1 MKSRSRGTTQ
11 PSVKKV
17 PKASILERPEAE
29 ADVRRVA
36 ELRELQVLGTPPE
49 DAFDDLTTLA
59 AHVCA
64 TPVAIISFI
73 DEKRVWIKSRVGP
86 EFTPPPKDIA
96 FCAHALEQ
104 PDLLVIPDA
113 AADERFANNPLVIS
127 APYVRFYAGAPLI
140 TSGGTAIGAL
150 CVLDTV
156 PRQLTPDQELALR
169 VLGRHVMTQLE
180 LRRSDAQR
188 RAAEEA
194 LQRSHAELERCVEE
208 RTSELQA
215 AREEAN
221 AARRAIA
228 ELIERVSDG
237 VVSLD
242 RSWHY
247 TYANENAAELLGKR
261 PGSLHGKHIWS
272 EFPEGV
278 DQPFGQACHRAM
290 AEQVPI
296 TAEGYYEPWDRWF
309 ENRIY
314 PSENGLSIFFRD
326 ITDRKRAEEKLEHE
340 KHLTEAF
347 ISSLPGCFYLFEKD
361 GYFLRWNKRTE
372 EVTGLT
378 SDEIVTKTPLE
389 VIAQADHEAI
399 SKGIAKALAEG
410 EAITEARVLHKDGTA
425 TWHLC
430 SGQRIEVDG
439 KLCIV
444 GLAVDISERKR
455 AEELLHDAQARLQ
468 VAVSASGVGLWDWDL
483 ITDRAYVSP
492 EWRAQFGF
500 GEAELVRPLSEWK
513 IRLHPDDRERAV
525 KRLKA
530 FLADSSPE
538 YLSEVRIRQN
548 DGTYRWIFSRAQLI
562 RNEQGQAV
570 RMMGCHIDITERRQ
584 TEERLR
590 QQREQLRALA
600 KHMNSVREEEA
611 GRIAREL
618 HDELGAALTGL
629 KIDINRLGQR
639 LEKDTVAALRKHVR
653 EILSSIDATIRSVRK
668 LCLDLRP
675 AVLDQLGLTA
685 AVEWLVAEFQTRT
698 GIACELQQP
707 ESVSIHETCAIT
719 IFRIFQELLTNVA
732 RHAKATR
739 VSIEL
744 RQKEDKV
751 VLDVQDNGR
760 GLPNDALT
768 RHDRFGLLG
777 IRERALAIGGVVEF
791 HSTQNVGTR
800 VVVCV
805 PID

>member
-1 MKSRSRGTTQ
+1 MK
-11 PSVKKV
+11 KA
-17 PKASILERPEAE
+17 PKASILDYSEAE
-29 ADVRRVA
+29 ADARRVA
-36 ELRELQVLGTPPE
+36 ELQELQILGTPPE
-49 DAFDDLTTLA
+49 EAFDDLTALA
-59 AHVCA
+59 AHVCS

-73 DEKRVWIKSRVGP
+73 DEERVWIKSRVGT

-96 FCAHALEQ
+96 FCTHALKQ
-104 PDLLVIPDA
+104 TDLLVVPDA
-113 AADERFANNPLVIS
+113 VADERFADNPLVIS

-156 PRQLTPDQELALR
+156 ARQLTPDQELALR

-180 LRRSDAQR
+180 LRRSDTRR

-208 RTSELQA
+208 RTSELEK
-215 AREEAN
+215 AREEAI
-221 AARRAIA
+221 AARRAAA
-228 ELIERVSDG
+228 EIVDRVSDG
-237 VVSLD
+237 LISLD
-242 RSWHY
+242 TNWHY
-247 TYANENAAELLGKR
+247 TYVNEKAAELLGKR
-261 PGSLHGKHIWS
+261 PGDILGKHIWT
-272 EFPEGV
+272 EFPEGI
-278 DQPFGQACHRAM
+278 DQPFARAYGKAI
-290 AEQVPI
+290 AEQK
-296 TAEGYYEPWDRWF
+296 TMTLEAYYEPWDRWF

-314 PSENGLSIFFRD
+314 PSANGLSIFFQE
-326 ITDRKRAEEKLEHE
+326 ITDRKRAEEKLMRE
-340 KHLTEAF
+340 KRLNDAF
-347 ISSLPGCFYLFEKD
+347 ISSLPGCFYLIEKD
-361 GYFLRWNKRTE
+361 GNFLRWNKRTE

-378 SDEIVTKTPLE
+378 AAELATKTPRE
-389 VIAQADHEAI
+389 VIAPPDREAVRN
-399 SKGIAKALAEG
+399 GLTKAFTEG
-410 EAITEARVLHKDGTA
+410 EATTEARILHKDGTE

-430 SGQRIEVDG
+430 SGRRVEVDG

-468 VAVSASGVGLWDWDL
+468 VAVRASGVGLWDWDL
-483 ITDRAYVSP
+483 ISDRAYVSP

-500 GEAELVRPLSEWK
+500 DEAEVVRPFSEWK
-513 IRLHPDDRERAV
+513 GRLHPADREMAV

-530 FLADSSPE
+530 FLANSTPE
-538 YLSEVRIRQN
+538 YLSEVRVRQN
-548 DGTYRWIFSRAQLI
+548 DGSYRWIFARAQLI

-653 EILSSIDATIRSVRK
+653 EILSSIDETIRSVRK

-739 VSIEL
+739 VSIGL
-744 RQKEDKV
+744 RQEEDKV

-777 IRERALAIGGVVEF
+777 IRERALAIGGIVEF